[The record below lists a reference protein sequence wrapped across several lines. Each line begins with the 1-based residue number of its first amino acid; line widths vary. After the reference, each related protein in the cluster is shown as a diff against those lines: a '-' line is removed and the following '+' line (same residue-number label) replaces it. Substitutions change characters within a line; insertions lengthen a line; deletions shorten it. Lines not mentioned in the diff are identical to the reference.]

1 MKNKANKTK
10 SDVDI
15 AVYKEQRNYVVAL
28 STKSKYNYFNNN
40 LDVSKG
46 VKPFWKTFLENL
58 FGKPFWKT
66 CRTHFSNKQSR
77 RILILTEKN
86 KLILNDWK
94 IATNFIDCFAE
105 IVPSLNLDKASK
117 AQLQCIYKKLPFI
130 YLVNSLSL
138 LGSLLLGIY

>member
-15 AVYKEQRNYVVAL
+15 AVYKEQQNYVAAL
-28 STKSKYNYFNNN
+28 SKKSKYNYFNNN

-46 VKPFWKTFLENL
+46 VKPFWKT
-58 FGKPFWKT
+58 

-77 RILILTEKN
+77 RILILIEKN

-94 IATNFIDCFAE
+94 IATTFIDCFAE